1 MNANSF
7 FSGIVGTDGK
17 RWREGRKFSTA
28 IFRKLGAGKSV
39 MEDWIYVS

>member
-7 FSGIVGTDGK
+7 SGFGIVGIDGK

-28 IFRKLGAGKSV
+28 ILRKLGVGNAV
-39 MEDWIYVS
+39 MEDWI